1 MGAKGSKHSNSK
13 REAAKALIT
22 HNINVRSS
30 SHRSSIIE
38 AIKPECLKKKK
49 LKKNKQLPEK
59 RITKARM
66 LTLEDW
72 LLASPGPAG
81 LQQDSFNGGELHVF
95 KQISRKVH
103 PSSVNEAARPL
114 FTPAESFS
122 MDFSS
127 GDVSGSSFS
136 RSQSGKLRKK
146 VSFRLPEE
154 SDIVIFY
161 SPLQTFGNISD

>member
-22 HNINVRSS
+22 HDNVPSS

-49 LKKNKQLPEK
+49 LKKKKQLPEEK
-59 RITKARM
+59 RTTKARM

-103 PSSVNEAARPL
+103 PSSVNEAALPL

-127 GDVSGSSFS
+127 GDVSGSSFI

-161 SPLQTFGNISD
+161 SPL